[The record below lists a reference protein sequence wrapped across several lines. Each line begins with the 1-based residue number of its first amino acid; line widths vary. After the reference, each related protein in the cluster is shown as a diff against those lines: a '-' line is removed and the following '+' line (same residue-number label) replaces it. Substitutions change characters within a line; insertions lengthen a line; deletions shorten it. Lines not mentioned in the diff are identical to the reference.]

1 MKRLPK
7 EKRDHLILIAVGTVV
22 CIAALWYLVVKTQ
35 QKSSDKIAKEIVEEK
50 NKVENAHRLIASI
63 SELQKKLDGSQQEL
77 KTIEATMASGDMYSW
92 IITTVNKFRADR
104 KVDIP
109 QFSREVP
116 TEVGLLPK
124 FPYRAALFNVRGTAY
139 FHDFGKFVADFENT
153 FPYLR
158 VQNLELEPASASSAT
173 STGDNEKLAFRMEI
187 VTLVN
192 PTTATTS
199 NVK

>member
-1 MKRLPK
+1 MKNLPK

-22 CIAALWYLVVKTQ
+22 CVVALWYIVIKTQ
-35 QKSSDKIAKEIVEEK
+35 NKTRERIAKEIVVQK
-50 NKVENAHRLIASI
+50 NKVDNARRLIASTVEI
-63 SELQKKLDGSQQEL
+63 QKRLDGSMQDL
-77 KTIEATMASGDMYSW
+77 KAIEETMASGDMYSW
-92 IITTVNKFRADR
+92 IITTINKFRADR
-104 KVDIP
+104 RVDIP

-116 TEVGLLPK
+116 SEVGVLPK

-139 FHDFGKFVADFENT
+139 FHDLGKFLADFENS

-173 STGDNEKLAFRMEI
+173 STGDSEKLAFRMEI

-192 PTTATTS
+192 P
-199 NVK
+199 NIH